1 MSTAPPNGWKGVA
14 TEYTPCEI
22 TDPTL
27 PTTFISAGALLGH
40 QASSTQQSRP
50 GLLDSS
56 NFFINSAIYDVD
68 EDFSTKFSEA
78 PQTRDF

>member
-27 PTTFISAGALLGH
+27 PTTFISTGALLNH
-40 QASSTQQSRP
+40 QASNPHQSKSR
-50 GLLDSS
+50 LLDSS
-56 NFFINSAIYDVD
+56 SFFISSAIFYAN
-68 EDFSTKFSEA
+68 EEFSVKILDA
-78 PQTRDF
+78 LQP